1 MDNWDRWDAAGL
13 IPTESFP
20 KGNDM
25 RPVTFGM
32 PRWCDMFTPRQLLGH
47 LTLVEELNRLK
58 PLIIEALGFEKGRAV
73 VTYLQFAIDKGVDYN
88 SRQTRWE
95 YTRGIV
101 KGNFGRHDFSLK
113 WTFGE
118 MIFSGP
124 NSGAAWGLSQ
134 ILDAYSGMAEL
145 LKNAPKLPD
154 NSAIKII
161 NGTASYMPQVIDE
174 SVDLICMDPPYYNN
188 VQYAELSDFFYVWQ
202 KRTLHDL
209 YPEYYRRRL
218 TDKQNEAV
226 ANPDRDGGVKA
237 AKENYERMMSE
248 IFTECR
254 RVIASNGIMTLMFT
268 HKSQDAWET
277 LTKSLINTGW
287 IISASAPVESES
299 THSMH
304 VMEKAGA
311 VSSVFLTCRKRS
323 LQIR

>member
-1 MDNWDRWDAAGL
+1 M
-13 IPTESFP
+13 
-20 KGNDM
+20 
-25 RPVTFGM
+25 
-32 PRWCDMFTPRQLLGH
+32 
-47 LTLVEELNRLK
+47 
-58 PLIIEALGFEKGRAV
+58 

-134 ILDAYSGMAEL
+134 ILDAYGGMSELMNNESRLSGDIH
-145 LKNAPKLPD
+145 PD
-154 NSAIKII
+154 VIII
-161 NGTASYMPQVIDE
+161 NGTAAHMPQVKPE

-209 YPEYYRRRL
+209 YPEYFRRRL

-226 ANPDRDGGVKA
+226 ANPDRDGGAKA
-237 AKENYERMMSE
+237 ATENYQRLMSE
-248 IFTECR
+248 IFAECC
-254 RVIASNGIMTLMFT
+254 RVIAPDGIMTLMFT

-287 IISASAPVESES
+287 KMQVLSARYFSPAENDKPSPPNRLS
-299 THSMH
+299 GP
-304 VMEKAGA
+304 ALAAQAYPGRFA
-311 VSSVFLTCRKRS
+311 RL
-323 LQIR
+323 